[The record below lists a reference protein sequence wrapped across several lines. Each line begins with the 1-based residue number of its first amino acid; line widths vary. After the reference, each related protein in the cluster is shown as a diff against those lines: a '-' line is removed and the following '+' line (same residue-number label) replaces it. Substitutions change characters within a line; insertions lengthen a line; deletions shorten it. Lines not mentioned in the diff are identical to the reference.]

1 MLRNLQTVPT
11 NNKYCLVFSAYVM
24 PPSACVTCN
33 HFPLCEAVKGEG
45 KQVRKT
51 YKAGWNHCTRHF
63 LCFYSVAVPHNYRII
78 QQLRTGNIA
87 TDTGHRKMKALIAAL
102 ALATVFVT
110 AKSEVRTI

>member
-1 MLRNLQTVPT
+1 M
-11 NNKYCLVFSAYVM
+11 
-24 PPSACVTCN
+24 
-33 HFPLCEAVKGEG
+33 KGGE

-110 AKSEVRTI
+110 AKSEVRTTYNYFHAILLILAKECLFYELQ